1 MPPHPAFGI
10 ECPSLTDMWR
20 FGWNPGRTLRGADLE
35 AVLVSAAYGT
45 DPLLRAG
52 CEAVREGDVEAGAT
66 LLVETRGDPEAR
78 AYRAEAL
85 GRAAANRPDEVAAL
99 VEAGADPADT
109 MLWLGH
115 TLLARAMALPS
126 GGTGQADR
134 KAFEAALH
142 EARVPL
148 EEAARA
154 NPEDAAPWSALQTVA
169 MGLGDR
175 EERERA
181 WSEASARAP
190 HLFPAHM
197 TRVRA
202 LAPSRGGSAEEMF
215 AAAGAAADTA
225 PEGSPLPAVLA
236 LAHAEY
242 LRGEQ
247 RRLVREGNSAYITSM
262 ALGRLHGE
270 AVRELFELAQGWAS
284 AAVPH
289 VREVQ
294 AHHLF
299 GWAFHRAGEQDLAR
313 WHLGMVG
320 RYVCD
325 VPWSFFGSARTEAA
339 LAMAELGVD
348 PSLAE
353 QGG

>member
-1 MPPHPAFGI
+1 
-10 ECPSLTDMWR
+10 MWR
-20 FGWNPGRTLRGADLE
+20 FGWRPGRGLQGTDLQ
-35 AVLVSAAYGT
+35 AVLVSASYGT

-52 CEAVREGDVEAGAT
+52 CDAVREGDAEAGAT
-66 LLVETRGDPEAR
+66 LLVETREDPEVR
-78 AYRAEAL
+78 AYQAEAL
-85 GRAAANRPDEVAAL
+85 GRAAADRPDEIAAL
-99 VEAGADPADT
+99 VEGGADPADS

-115 TLLARAMALPS
+115 ALLARAVAMPS
-126 GGTGQADR
+126 GGIATSQADR

-148 EEAARA
+148 TEAARL
-154 NPEDAAPWSALQTVA
+154 NPDDAAPWSALQTVA

-190 HLFPAHM
+190 HLFPAHV
-197 TRVRA
+197 TRVRS

-225 PEGSPLPAVLA
+225 PDGSPLPSVLA
-236 LAHAEY
+236 LAHAEF

-247 RRLVREGNSAYITSM
+247 RRLEREGNSAFITTM
-262 ALGRLHGE
+262 ALGRLHGD

-289 VREVQ
+289 VRGVQ

-299 GWAFHRAGEQDLAR
+299 GWAFHRAGERDLAR
-313 WHLGMVG
+313 WHLGAVG

-325 VPWSFFGSARTEAA
+325 VPWAFFGSPRTEAA
-339 LAMAELGVD
+339 LAMTELGVD
-348 PSLAE
+348 PTDLPQE
-353 QGG
+353 G

>member
-1 MPPHPAFGI
+1 
-10 ECPSLTDMWR
+10 MWR
-20 FGWNPGRTLRGADLE
+20 FGWNPGRALRGTDLE
-35 AVLVSAAYGT
+35 AVLVSTSYGT

-52 CEAVREGDVEAGAT
+52 CEAVREGDAEAGAT
-66 LLVETRGDPEAR
+66 LLVETREDPEAR
-78 AYRAEAL
+78 AYQAEAL
-85 GRAAANRPDEVAAL
+85 GRAAMDRPDEIASL
-99 VEAGADPADT
+99 MEKGGDPADT

-115 TLLARAMALPS
+115 ALLARAVALPS
-126 GGTGQADR
+126 GGADTGQADR

-148 EEAARA
+148 TESARL

-175 EERERA
+175 EAREEA
-181 WSEASARAP
+181 WSEVVSRAP
-190 HLFPAHM
+190 HLFPAHV
-197 TRVRA
+197 TRVRS

-215 AAAGAAADTA
+215 AAAGATADTA
-225 PEGSPLPAVLA
+225 PEGSPLPSVLA

-247 RRLVREGNSAYITSM
+247 RRLVREGNSAYIAAM
-262 ALGRLHGE
+262 ALGRLHGA

-284 AAVPH
+284 AAAPH
-289 VREVQ
+289 VRDVQ

-299 GWAFHRAGEQDLAR
+299 GWAFHRSGEKDLAR

-325 VPWSFFGSARTEAA
+325 VPWSFFGSARAEAA

-348 PSLAE
+348 PRVGPGPGAE
-353 QGG
+353 FEG

>member
-1 MPPHPAFGI
+1 
-10 ECPSLTDMWR
+10 MWR
-20 FGWNPGRTLRGADLE
+20 FGRNPARVLRGTDLE
-35 AVLVSAAYGT
+35 TALVSASYGT
-45 DPLLRAG
+45 DPLLRSG
-52 CEAVREGDVEAGAT
+52 CEAVRGGDAEAGAA
-66 LLVETRGDPEAR
+66 LLVETREDPEVR
-78 AYRAEAL
+78 AYQAEAL
-85 GRAAANRPDEVAAL
+85 GRAAVDRPDEVAAL
-99 VEAGADPADT
+99 VEGGADPADT

-115 TLLARAMALPS
+115 ALLARAVAAPA
-126 GGTGQADR
+126 GGADTTRADR

-148 EEAARA
+148 EEAARRR
-154 NPEDAAPWSALQTVA
+154 PDDAAPWAALQTVA

-181 WSEASARAP
+181 WTEATARAP
-190 HLFPAHM
+190 HHFPAHL
-197 TRVRA
+197 TRVRS

-225 PEGSPLPAVLA
+225 PEGSPLSAVLA

-247 RRLVREGNSAYITSM
+247 RRLLREGNSAYIAAMS
-262 ALGRLHGE
+262 LGRLHGE
-270 AVRELFELAQGWAS
+270 AVRELFALARGWAS

-289 VREVQ
+289 VRGVQ

-299 GWAFHRAGEQDLAR
+299 GWAFHRAGEKDLAR
-313 WHLGMVG
+313 WHLGAVG

-325 VPWSFFGSARTEAA
+325 IPWAFFGSARAEAA

-348 PSLAE
+348 PRADRGTGTGS
-353 QGG
+353 GIG

>member
-1 MPPHPAFGI
+1 MPA
-10 ECPSLTDMWR
+10 S
-20 FGWNPGRTLRGADLE
+20 
-35 AVLVSAAYGT
+35 YGT

-66 LLVETRGDPEAR
+66 LLVETREDPEVR
-78 AYRAEAL
+78 AYQAEAL
-85 GRAAANRPDEVAAL
+85 GRAAVDRPDEIAAL
-99 VEAGADPADT
+99 VEEGADPADS

-115 TLLARAMALPS
+115 ALLARAVALPAGADTS
-126 GGTGQADR
+126 QADR

-142 EARVPL
+142 EARIPL
-148 EEAARA
+148 EEAARL
-154 NPEDAAPWSALQTVA
+154 NPDDAAPWSALQTVA

-181 WSEASARAP
+181 WTEVSTRAP

-197 TRVRA
+197 TRVRS
-202 LAPSRGGSAEEMF
+202 LAPNRGGSAEEMF

-225 PEGSPLPAVLA
+225 PEGSPLPSVLA

-247 RRLVREGNSAYITSM
+247 RRLEREGNSAYITSM
-262 ALGRLHGE
+262 ALGRLHGD

-289 VREVQ
+289 VRDVQ

-313 WHLGMVG
+313 WHLGAVG

-325 VPWSFFGSARTEAA
+325 VPWAFFGAARTEVA
-339 LAMAELGVD
+339 LAMTDLGVD
-348 PSLAE
+348 PRTGPGPGLQE
-353 QGG
+353 G

>member
-1 MPPHPAFGI
+1 
-10 ECPSLTDMWR
+10 MWR
-20 FGWNPGRTLRGADLE
+20 FGWKPGRGLQSTDLE
-35 AVLVSAAYGT
+35 AVLVSASHGT

-52 CEAVREGDVEAGAT
+52 CEAVHEGDAEAGTT
-66 LLVETRGDPEAR
+66 LLAETRQDPEAR
-78 AYRAEAL
+78 AYQAEAL
-85 GRAAANRPDEVAAL
+85 GRAAVDRPDEVAAL
-99 VEAGADPADT
+99 VEEGADPADT

-115 TLLARAMALPS
+115 ALIARAMALPS
-126 GGTGQADR
+126 GGADASPADR

-148 EEAARA
+148 GEAARL
-154 NPEDAAPWSALQTVA
+154 NPGDAAPWAALQTVA

-175 EERERA
+175 DAREEA
-181 WSEASARAP
+181 WSEATARSP

-197 TRVRA
+197 TRVRS

-247 RRLVREGNSAYITSM
+247 RRLVREGNSAHITSM

-270 AVRELFELAQGWAS
+270 AVRELFELARGWAS
-284 AAVPH
+284 TAVPH
-289 VREVQ
+289 VRDVQ

-299 GWAFHRAGEQDLAR
+299 GWAFHRADEQDLAR

-325 VPWSFFGSARTEAA
+325 VPWGFFGPARTEAA
-339 LAMAELGVD
+339 LAMSELGVD
-348 PSLAE
+348 PRE
-353 QGG
+353 RPETP